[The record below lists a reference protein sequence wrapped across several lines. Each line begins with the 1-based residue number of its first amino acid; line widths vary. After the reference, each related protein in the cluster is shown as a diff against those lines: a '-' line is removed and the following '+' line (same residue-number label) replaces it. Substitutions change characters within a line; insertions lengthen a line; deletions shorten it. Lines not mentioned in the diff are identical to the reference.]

1 LSATHGKPLSVVR
14 LVGREESG
22 KGEVSGDDEARNVG
36 QELAAEVEDDQEEVE
51 RAQAKNAVGLGD

>member
-1 LSATHGKPLSVVR
+1 LWATHGKPLSVVS
-14 LVGREESG
+14 LVGTEESG